1 MDKDCMKLHY
11 MAPNIYIAG
20 AGTAADCDWVTKKL
34 EAELK
39 VLRLNTG
46 RESLCSTAFTRL
58 SNDLFPYGG
67 HIGAHLIMG
76 GIDVNGKHIVEISA
90 DGYLNSNEFSTL
102 GSGSLAADGIFE
114 ARYKDDMTEQ
124 EGLELCADAISAGI
138 MHDNGSGST
147 VNCVVIRKD
156 GAEEI
161 LGYRKVGKRECE
173 KIEWKF
179 IPNNIETL
187 CTLTQE
193 FEQKVQIQDKPD
205 ENKMDIE

>member
-1 MDKDCMKLHY
+1 
-11 MAPNIYIAG
+11 
-20 AGTAADCDWVTKKL
+20 
-34 EAELK
+34 
-39 VLRLNTG
+39 
-46 RESLCSTAFTRL
+46 
-58 SNDLFPYGG
+58 
-67 HIGAHLIMG
+67 MG

-90 DGYLNSNEFSTL
+90 DGHLDSSEFASL
-102 GSGSLAADGIFE
+102 GPGSLAADGILH

-156 GAEEI
+156 GAEQM

-187 CTLTQE
+187 CTLTQV
-193 FEQKVQIQDKPD
+193 FEQKVTLQDKPD
-205 ENKMDIE
+205 ENKMDL